1 MKICIISDTRAGS
14 GEDILR
20 RSPGPLRARN
30 VRRLGQVAI
39 LELGDGKREVSVV
52 NLS

>member
-1 MKICIISDTRAGS
+1 MERTY
-14 GEDILR
+14 LR
-20 RSPGPLRARN
+20 RSPRPLRARN
-30 VRRLGQVAI
+30 VRRLDQVAI